1 MIENKLENGKA
12 RLEGLVVNTNL
23 FKYRMNRRQLMK
35 VQ

>member
-12 RLEGLVVNTNL
+12 RLEGLVVNANL
-23 FKYRMNRRQLMK
+23 FKYRMNRKQLMK